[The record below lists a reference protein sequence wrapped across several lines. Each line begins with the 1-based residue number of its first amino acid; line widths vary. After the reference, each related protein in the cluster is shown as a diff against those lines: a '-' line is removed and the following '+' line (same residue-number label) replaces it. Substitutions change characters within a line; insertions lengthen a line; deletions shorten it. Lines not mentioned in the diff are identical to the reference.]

1 MQDNFIDEDFG
12 RVPGAPRPDYDA
24 AMEEHRR
31 DFENTS
37 DDDHA
42 RHEERA
48 RAMADTPIAKELF
61 DTNRTALIVD
71 DPEDV
76 RRIEQAV
83 ARDAEK
89 AAEKAAEDAAKLA
102 TSGLPGAAAGAGASE
117 AAGGSSNGANT
128 TADAGKTPGADK
140 PTELE
145 STLANIRLN
154 GDRQRRL
161 VISGDKAIEAAF
173 YAKLAERKQVYYQAG
188 VPIITISRAKAIQVL
203 QETAR
208 EFEGAGSSHALSVQL
223 DRDGGG
229 VLGNIKAGIANN
241 LPGFLSRRHEIDVVV
256 VGKPDVVEA
265 KLKEL
270 GSFVTAMER
279 NGHIPEGAAPLKDG
293 KLVPAEGQPVKLD
306 GTARLYDVWRE
317 VNTKVVNYNAEQSAK
332 QQELREFRD
341 QEKLKDIADAK
352 AKANPGSA
360 KEGSERINEHAEKLV
375 AKIDQAFKDPDLL
388 HAHNG
393 KGQVAAEVLLRQARG
408 LGDPSVRELQTLP
421 EADRQKAIVQLASI
435 VAKAD
440 NKEFDLKGE
449 KKDQHLS
456 DKVDHRE
463 QPGTSTLREKVDALV
478 TMEAARD
485 ADFGAKAQPLLKD
498 LVERKFLTES
508 QAEALTGR
516 IAEAVAAAKEAGKT
530 EDATKAP
537 ASEATQAKEG
547 DKEASA
553 PAPAADTALA
563 KEAGKEGD
571 TKADTPA
578 ATAEAPAAKES
589 GKEATAEAD
598 AGTVKP
604 DAQAAA
610 NAAADSSKP
619 ETTAQDTSKTADATA
634 KEATPQAAAAQAGA
648 EPRSTSEAQS
658 GGGAHSPETAAPGT
672 SLRATLD
679 AAFAHGPEAMTS
691 ANARAVITELE
702 ARKDQPL
709 SALAHGERPSSI
721 PGASSTLE
729 QVKIVLLNASAG
741 QFGDELA
748 AKATAL
754 HPAVQEWTKHE
765 NERIAGVKAEHAA
778 LNELEATRLAAP
790 ASTEKVLPVADKPLE
805 LRDRIE
811 ALAKDGT
818 AGLTEK
824 KADALVTDL
833 DGIRSKSLS
842 ALDAGSGEKPTQTLV
857 RAEALLKEVE
867 SGRFGPELQARAKDL
882 SDALQKWG
890 QQDGAR
896 LDKDGVQRDAVV
908 SQLKA
913 AEPALHAGAQASRAE
928 TGAPA
933 QQAADAAKAP
943 AAQEPAKAPAQPS
956 AEQVAREQAAQRLW
970 ETESAGAKLA
980 GFMANPAGSFT
991 NRDKSWNEE
1000 NIQRAAREALRIDP
1014 EAVSQLSAA
1023 QRTKIAAYSA
1033 WVADNARSGK
1043 LPGFS
1048 SEEGKAVANQLVER
1062 AAALIGKMDEGSKI
1076 PPDVQKT
1083 LAKAENMVN
1092 AKEQLE
1098 KTASLSNQTVRE
1110 GSSRSAISPAA
1121 ANALSTDMVHAAY
1134 GKQEVRDAQVKYLLK
1149 NASNLTPQSLQSLDP
1164 QAQAKTAVAM
1174 SHLAQQVRDGAMG
1187 DFSKL
1192 PSTVQKNVLATAQA
1206 ADNLLNSMSKD
1217 PAMRTELNK
1226 AYNELHGKSTSASHG
1241 SEASAAKPTSNEQSS
1256 SSKQAEAAVAKQ
1268 EGRSL
1273 DR

>member
-1 MQDNFIDEDFG
+1 MQDNLIDEDFG

-24 AMEEHRR
+24 AMAEHRR

-76 RRIEQAV
+76 RRIEQAA

-102 TSGLPGAAAGAGASE
+102 TSALPGAAAGTGASE
-117 AAGGSSNGANT
+117 AAGGTSNGAKA

-173 YAKLAERKQVYYQAG
+173 YAKLAERKQVYYQGG

-229 VLGNIKAGIANN
+229 LLGNIKAGIANN
-241 LPGFLSRRHEIDVVV
+241 LPGFLTRRHEIDVVV

-265 KLKEL
+265 KMKEL

-279 NGHIPEGAAPLKDG
+279 NGHIPEGAAPLEEG
-293 KLVPAEGQPVKLD
+293 KLAPVSGRPVKLD

-341 QEKLKDIADAK
+341 QEKLKDMADAK
-352 AKANPGSA
+352 AKANPGAA

-530 EDATKAP
+530 EEATKAP
-537 ASEATQAKEG
+537 ASEASQAKEG

-553 PAPAADTALA
+553 QAPAADAALA

-571 TKADTPA
+571 AKADTPA
-578 ATAEAPAAKES
+578 ATSEAPAAKES
-589 GKEATAEAD
+589 SKEATAEAD

-604 DAQAAA
+604 DAQPAAS
-610 NAAADSSKP
+610 AAADSSKQ
-619 ETTAQDTSKTADATA
+619 EATAQDTSKTADAAPVSTESQAATESRSATETAAEGKAQTADTASVLAAQPDAKPEAAPSPAAEAVGEAKVAPAHVAESTAPAADTVA
-634 KEATPQAAAAQAGA
+634 KEAAAQA
-648 EPRSTSEAQS
+648 
-658 GGGAHSPETAAPGT
+658 
-672 SLRATLD
+672 
-679 AAFAHGPEAMTS
+679 
-691 ANARAVITELE
+691 
-702 ARKDQPL
+702 
-709 SALAHGERPSSI
+709 
-721 PGASSTLE
+721 
-729 QVKIVLLNASAG
+729 
-741 QFGDELA
+741 
-748 AKATAL
+748 
-754 HPAVQEWTKHE
+754 PA
-765 NERIAGVKAEHAA
+765 
-778 LNELEATRLAAP
+778 
-790 ASTEKVLPVADKPLE
+790 PVADKPLE

-818 AGLTEK
+818 TGLTEK

-833 DGIRSKSLS
+833 DGIRSKPLS

-896 LDKDGVQRDAVV
+896 LDKDGVQRDTVV
-908 SQLKA
+908 SRLKA
-913 AEPALHAGAQASRAE
+913 AEPALHAGAQSSRAE
-928 TGAPA
+928 TAAPA

-943 AAQEPAKAPAQPS
+943 AAPEPAKTPAQPS

-1000 NIQRAAREALRIDP
+1000 NIQRAAREVLRIDP

-1241 SEASAAKPTSNEQSS
+1241 SEASAAKPASNEQSS

>member
-24 AMEEHRR
+24 AMAEHRR
-31 DFENTS
+31 DFETTS

-48 RAMADTPIAKELF
+48 RALADTPIAKELF

-76 RRIEQAV
+76 RRIEQAA

-102 TSGLPGAAAGAGASE
+102 TSTMPGATAGAGASDTAGN
-117 AAGGSSNGANT
+117 AANATSSA
-128 TADAGKTPGADK
+128 ADAGKTPGADK

-279 NGHIPEGAAPLKDG
+279 NGHIAEGAAPLKDG

-317 VNTKVVNYNAEQSAK
+317 VNTKVMNYNAEQSAK

-341 QEKLKDIADAK
+341 QEKLKDMADAK

-360 KEGSERINEHAEKLV
+360 KEGAERINEHAEKLV

-421 EADRQKAIVQLASI
+421 EADRQKAIVQLAAI

-478 TMEAARD
+478 NMEAARD

-508 QAEALTGR
+508 QAEDLTGR
-516 IAEAVAAAKEAGKT
+516 IAEAVSAAKEAGKT
-530 EDATKAP
+530 EEATKAP
-537 ASEATQAKEG
+537 ASEATQAKGG
-547 DKEASA
+547 DNEASA
-553 PAPAADTALA
+553 QAPAADAALA
-563 KEAGKEGD
+563 KEAGKE
-571 TKADTPA
+571 
-578 ATAEAPAAKES
+578 ATV
-589 GKEATAEAD
+589 EAD

-604 DAQAAA
+604 DNQP
-610 NAAADSSKP
+610 ADRVASDASKP
-619 ETTAQDTSKTADATA
+619 EATVQDTGKTTDAAPTTTEVQAATESRSATEAAAEGKAQTADTA
-634 KEATPQAAAAQAGA
+634 
-648 EPRSTSEAQS
+648 
-658 GGGAHSPETAAPGT
+658 
-672 SLRATLD
+672 
-679 AAFAHGPEAMTS
+679 
-691 ANARAVITELE
+691 
-702 ARKDQPL
+702 
-709 SALAHGERPSSI
+709 SALAAQPEAKPEAAPSPAAEAVGE
-721 PGASSTLE
+721 
-729 QVKIVLLNASAG
+729 
-741 QFGDELA
+741 
-748 AKATAL
+748 AKVA
-754 HPAVQEWTKHE
+754 PAHV
-765 NERIAGVKAEHAA
+765 AES
-778 LNELEATRLAAP
+778 AAP
-790 ASTEKVLPVADKPLE
+790 AAETTVKEAAAPSPTPVADKPLE

-811 ALAKDGT
+811 ALAKEGT

-833 DGIRSKSLS
+833 DGIRSKPLS

-896 LDKDGVQRDAVV
+896 LDKEGLQRDAVV

-913 AEPALHAGAQASRAE
+913 AEPALHAGAQASRSE
-928 TGAPA
+928 TVAPA
-933 QQAADAAKAP
+933 QQAADAARAP
-943 AAQEPAKAPAQPS
+943 AAPEPAKAPAQPS

-970 ETESAGAKLA
+970 ESESAGAKLA

-1000 NIQRAAREALRIDP
+1000 NIQRAAREVLRIDP

-1048 SEEGKAVANQLVER
+1048 SEEGKAMANQLVER
-1062 AAALIGKMDEGSKI
+1062 AAALISKMDEGSKI

-1083 LAKAENMVN
+1083 LSKAENMVN

-1098 KTASLSNQTVRE
+1098 KTASLSNQAVRE

-1149 NASNLTPQSLQSLDP
+1149 NASNLTPQALQSLDP

-1241 SEASAAKPTSNEQSS
+1241 ADASAAKPANNEQST

-1268 EGRSL
+1268 DGRGL